1 MDINAL
7 MRQAQSMQRQMQKK
21 QKEVEEKE
29 FVVTSNGGAI
39 TITIKGN
46 KKILNVSI
54 DDDLLEKDSKDMLQD
69 MLVIAIN
76 EAISKVE
83 FELNKAMQGATGG
96 MNIPG
101 MF

>member
-7 MRQAQSMQRQMQKK
+7 MRQAQNMQRQITKK

-29 FVVTSNGGAI
+29 FTINSNGGAI
-39 TITIKGN
+39 QVSIKGD
-46 KKILNVSI
+46 KKILDIKIDPDLIDVSNQ
-54 DDDLLEKDSKDMLQD
+54 EMLQE
-69 MLVIAIN
+69 MLIIAVN

-83 FELNKAMQGATGG
+83 DEMSKVMNGATGG

>member
-7 MRQAQSMQRQMQKK
+7 MRQAQSMQRQLQKK

-29 FVVTSNGGAI
+29 FSVTSNGGAI
-39 TITIKGN
+39 IVNIKGD
-46 KKILNVSI
+46 KTILNIEI
-54 DDDLLEKDSKDMLQD
+54 DEDLIEKDNKEMLQE
-69 MLVIAIN
+69 MLVIAMN
-76 EAISKVE
+76 EAIGKVE
-83 FELNKAMQGATGG
+83 EEMSKAVNGATGG

>member
-7 MRQAQSMQRQMQKK
+7 MRQVQSMQRQMQKK
-21 QKEVEEKE
+21 QREVEEKE
-29 FVVTSNGGAI
+29 FVISSNGGAI
-39 TITIKGN
+39 VTTIKGD
-46 KKILNVSI
+46 KTVLSIKI
-54 DDDLLEKDSKDMLQD
+54 DEDLIEKDNKEMLEE
-69 MLVIAIN
+69 MLVIALN

-83 FELNKAMQGATGG
+83 KEMSDAMNGATGG